1 MTLLMVEG
9 LDVHYG
15 KIRAVLGL
23 DLAVEDGEIV
33 TLVGVN
39 GAGKSSTIR
48 AICGVETP
56 AAGRIEFAG
65 QRLDRLPAHRIMAL
79 GVAHVP
85 EGRQIFTNMTL
96 CENLL
101 LGACHR
107 TDQDQIARDIETDL
121 DLFPRLQGRLDER
134 AYNLSGG
141 ELQMLALLRGLMARP
156 RLLLLDEPS
165 LGLAP
170 LVVKDL
176 FRLIRTLRDRGVTI
190 LLVEQNVRQALTV
203 ADRGYVME
211 SGQLILSDKAQ
222 DLLADEQVVHAY
234 LGVKSLSLCFRTI
247 NDEPVQI
254 GSKPPHLRSVV
265 APTRLQ
271 FTGMFLKQSF
281 TGEPMFPVA

>member
-9 LDVHYG
+9 LDVRYG
-15 KIRAVLGL
+15 KIRAVVGL
-23 DLAVEDGEIV
+23 DLAVNDGEIV

-96 CENLL
+96 RENLL
-101 LGACHR
+101 LGAYHR
-107 TDQDQIARDIETDL
+107 KDQDQVARDIETDL
-121 DLFPRLQGRLDER
+121 ELFPRLQGRLDER

-211 SGQLILSDKAQ
+211 SGQLILSGKAQ
-222 DLLADEQVVHAY
+222 DLLADDQVAQAY
-234 LGVKSLSLCFRTI
+234 LGVKR
-247 NDEPVQI
+247 Q
-254 GSKPPHLRSVV
+254 SKYS
-265 APTRLQ
+265 
-271 FTGMFLKQSF
+271 K
-281 TGEPMFPVA
+281 

>member
-9 LDVHYG
+9 LDVRYG
-15 KIRAVLGL
+15 KIRAVVGL
-23 DLAVEDGEIV
+23 DLTVSEGEIV
-33 TLVGVN
+33 TLVGGN

-65 QRLDRLPAHRIMAL
+65 RRLDRLPAHRIMAL

-96 CENLL
+96 RENLL
-101 LGACHR
+101 LGAYHR
-107 TDQDQIARDIETDL
+107 KDQDQVARDIETDL
-121 DLFPRLQGRLDER
+121 ELFPRLQGRLDER

-176 FRLIRTLRDRGVTI
+176 FRLIRRLRDRGVTI

-211 SGQLILSDKAQ
+211 SGRLILSGKAQ
-222 DLLADEQVVHAY
+222 DLLADDQVAHAY
-234 LGVKSLSLCFRTI
+234 LGVKR
-247 NDEPVQI
+247 Q
-254 GSKPPHLRSVV
+254 SKHSI
-265 APTRLQ
+265 
-271 FTGMFLKQSF
+271 
-281 TGEPMFPVA
+281 

>member
-1 MTLLMVEG
+1 MTLLTVEG
-9 LDVHYG
+9 LDVRYG
-15 KIRAVLGL
+15 KIRAVVGL
-23 DLAVEDGEIV
+23 DLAVNDGEIV

-96 CENLL
+96 RENLL
-101 LGACHR
+101 LGAYHR
-107 TDQDQIARDIETDL
+107 KDQDQVARDIETDL
-121 DLFPRLQGRLDER
+121 ELFPRLQGRLDER

-203 ADRGYVME
+203 ADRGYVLE
-211 SGQLILSDKAQ
+211 SGRLILSGKAQ
-222 DLLADEQVVHAY
+222 DLLADDQVAQAY
-234 LGVKSLSLCFRTI
+234 LGVKR
-247 NDEPVQI
+247 Q
-254 GSKPPHLRSVV
+254 SKYSN
-265 APTRLQ
+265 
-271 FTGMFLKQSF
+271 
-281 TGEPMFPVA
+281 

>member
-1 MTLLMVEG
+1 MTLLTVEG
-9 LDVHYG
+9 LDVRYG
-15 KIRAVLGL
+15 KIRAVVGL
-23 DLAVEDGEIV
+23 DLAVNDGEIV

-96 CENLL
+96 RENLL
-101 LGACHR
+101 LGAYHR
-107 TDQDQIARDIETDL
+107 RDQDQVARDIETDL
-121 DLFPRLQGRLDER
+121 ELFPSLRGRLDER

-211 SGQLILSDKAQ
+211 SGRLVLSGKAQ
-222 DLLADEQVVHAY
+222 DLLADDQVAHAY
-234 LGVKSLSLCFRTI
+234 LGVKR
-247 NDEPVQI
+247 Q
-254 GSKPPHLRSVV
+254 
-265 APTRLQ
+265 
-271 FTGMFLKQSF
+271 LKH
-281 TGEPMFPVA
+281 GD

>member
-1 MTLLMVEG
+1 MLLTVEG
-9 LDVHYG
+9 LDVRYG
-15 KIRAVLGL
+15 KIRAVVGL
-23 DLAVEDGEIV
+23 DLAVNEGEIV

-56 AAGRIEFAG
+56 AAGRIELAG
-65 QRLDRLPAHRIMAL
+65 QRLDRLPAHRIMSL

-96 CENLL
+96 RENLL
-101 LGACHR
+101 LGAYHR
-107 TDQDQIARDIETDL
+107 KDPNQVARDIEADL
-121 DLFPRLQGRLDER
+121 ALFPRLQGRLDER

-176 FRLIRTLRDRGVTI
+176 FRLIGTLRDRGVTI

-211 SGQLILSDKAQ
+211 SGQLILSGKAQ
-222 DLLADEQVVHAY
+222 DLLADEQVAHAY
-234 LGVKSLSLCFRTI
+234 LGVKRRPKCS
-247 NDEPVQI
+247 N
-254 GSKPPHLRSVV
+254 
-265 APTRLQ
+265 
-271 FTGMFLKQSF
+271 
-281 TGEPMFPVA
+281 

>member
-1 MTLLMVEG
+1 MSLLMVEG
-9 LDVHYG
+9 LDVRYG
-15 KIRAVLGL
+15 KIRAVVGL
-23 DLAVEDGEIV
+23 DLAVNEGEIV
-33 TLVGVN
+33 TLVGGN

-65 QRLDRLPAHRIMAL
+65 QRLERLPAHRIMSL

-96 CENLL
+96 RENLL
-101 LGACHR
+101 LGAYHR
-107 TDQDQIARDIETDL
+107 KDQDQVARDIEADL
-121 DLFPRLQGRLDER
+121 ELFPRLRDRLDER

-176 FRLIRTLRDRGVTI
+176 FRLIRRLRERGVTI

-211 SGQLILSDKAQ
+211 SGRLILSGKAR
-222 DLLADEQVVHAY
+222 DLLADDQVAHAY
-234 LGVKSLSLCFRTI
+234 LGVKR
-247 NDEPVQI
+247 Q
-254 GSKPPHLRSVV
+254 SKS
-265 APTRLQ
+265 
-271 FTGMFLKQSF
+271 SD
-281 TGEPMFPVA
+281 

>member
-1 MTLLMVEG
+1 MTLLTVEG
-9 LDVHYG
+9 LDVRYG
-15 KIRAVLGL
+15 KIRAVVGL
-23 DLAVEDGEIV
+23 DLAVNDGEIV

-65 QRLDRLPAHRIMAL
+65 QRLDRLAAHRIMAL

-96 CENLL
+96 RENLL
-101 LGACHR
+101 LGAYHR
-107 TDQDQIARDIETDL
+107 KDQDQVARDIETDL
-121 DLFPRLQGRLDER
+121 ELFPRLQGRLDER

-211 SGQLILSDKAQ
+211 SGRLILSGKAQ
-222 DLLADEQVVHAY
+222 DLLADDQVAHAY
-234 LGVKSLSLCFRTI
+234 LGVKR
-247 NDEPVQI
+247 Q
-254 GSKPPHLRSVV
+254 SKYS
-265 APTRLQ
+265 
-271 FTGMFLKQSF
+271 G
-281 TGEPMFPVA
+281 

>member
-1 MTLLMVEG
+1 MTLLTVEG
-9 LDVHYG
+9 LDVRYG
-15 KIRAVLGL
+15 KIRAVVGL
-23 DLAVEDGEIV
+23 DLAVNDGEIV

-96 CENLL
+96 RENLL
-101 LGACHR
+101 VGAYHR
-107 TDQDQIARDIETDL
+107 EDQDQVARDIETDL
-121 DLFPRLQGRLDER
+121 ELFPRLQGRLGER

-211 SGQLILSDKAQ
+211 SGRLILSGKAQ
-222 DLLADEQVVHAY
+222 YLLADDQVAHAY
-234 LGVKSLSLCFRTI
+234 LGVKR
-247 NDEPVQI
+247 Q
-254 GSKPPHLRSVV
+254 SKHS
-265 APTRLQ
+265 
-271 FTGMFLKQSF
+271 
-281 TGEPMFPVA
+281 E

>member
-1 MTLLMVEG
+1 MTLLTVEG
-9 LDVHYG
+9 LDVRYG
-15 KIRAVLGL
+15 KIRAVVGL
-23 DLAVEDGEIV
+23 DLAVNDGEIV

-96 CENLL
+96 RENLL
-101 LGACHR
+101 LGAYHR
-107 TDQDQIARDIETDL
+107 KDQDQVARDIETDL
-121 DLFPRLQGRLDER
+121 ELFPRLQGRLDER

-211 SGQLILSDKAQ
+211 SGQLILSGKAQ
-222 DLLADEQVVHAY
+222 DLLADDQVAHAY
-234 LGVKSLSLCFRTI
+234 LGVKR
-247 NDEPVQI
+247 Q
-254 GSKPPHLRSVV
+254 SKYSN
-265 APTRLQ
+265 
-271 FTGMFLKQSF
+271 
-281 TGEPMFPVA
+281 

>member
-9 LDVHYG
+9 LDVRYG
-15 KIRAVLGL
+15 KIRAVVGL
-23 DLAVEDGEIV
+23 DLAVNEGEIV
-33 TLVGVN
+33 TLVGGN

-96 CENLL
+96 RENLL
-101 LGACHR
+101 LGAYHR
-107 TDQDQIARDIETDL
+107 KDQDQVARDIETDL
-121 DLFPRLQGRLDER
+121 ELFPRLQGRLDER

-176 FRLIRTLRDRGVTI
+176 FRLIRTLRDRGMTI

-211 SGQLILSDKAQ
+211 SGQLILSGKAQ
-222 DLLADEQVVHAY
+222 DLLADGQVAHAY
-234 LGVKSLSLCFRTI
+234 LGVKR
-247 NDEPVQI
+247 Q
-254 GSKPPHLRSVV
+254 SKHSD
-265 APTRLQ
+265 
-271 FTGMFLKQSF
+271 
-281 TGEPMFPVA
+281 

>member
-9 LDVHYG
+9 LDVRYG
-15 KIRAVLGL
+15 KIRAVVGL
-23 DLAVEDGEIV
+23 DLTVSEGEIV
-33 TLVGVN
+33 TLVGGN

-65 QRLDRLPAHRIMAL
+65 RRLDRLPAHRIMAL

-96 CENLL
+96 RENLL
-101 LGACHR
+101 LGAYHR
-107 TDQDQIARDIETDL
+107 KDQDQVARDIETDL
-121 DLFPRLQGRLDER
+121 ELFPRLQGRLDER

-176 FRLIRTLRDRGVTI
+176 FRLIRRLRDRGVTI

-211 SGQLILSDKAQ
+211 SGRLILSGKAQ
-222 DLLADEQVVHAY
+222 DLLADDQVAHAY
-234 LGVKSLSLCFRTI
+234 LGVKR
-247 NDEPVQI
+247 Q
-254 GSKPPHLRSVV
+254 SKHS
-265 APTRLQ
+265 
-271 FTGMFLKQSF
+271 
-281 TGEPMFPVA
+281 E

>member
-9 LDVHYG
+9 LEVRYG

-23 DLAVEDGEIV
+23 DLAVNDGEIV

-65 QRLDRLPAHRIMAL
+65 QRLERLPAHRIMAL

-85 EGRQIFTNMTL
+85 EGRQIFTDMTL
-96 CENLL
+96 RENLL

-107 TDQDQIARDIETDL
+107 NDQDQIARDIETDL
-121 DLFPRLQGRLDER
+121 ALFPRLEGRLDER

-190 LLVEQNVRQALTV
+190 VLVEQNVRQALTV

-211 SGQLILSDKAQ
+211 SGQLILSGSAQ
-222 DLLADEQVVHAY
+222 DLLADEQVAHAY
-234 LGVKSLSLCFRTI
+234 LGVKR
-247 NDEPVQI
+247 
-254 GSKPPHLRSVV
+254 
-265 APTRLQ
+265 
-271 FTGMFLKQSF
+271 QSRNRD
-281 TGEPMFPVA
+281 

>member
-9 LDVHYG
+9 LDVRYG
-15 KIRAVLGL
+15 KIRAVVGL
-23 DLAVEDGEIV
+23 DLAVNEGEIV
-33 TLVGVN
+33 TLVGGN

-65 QRLDRLPAHRIMAL
+65 RRLDRLPAHRIMAL
-79 GVAHVP
+79 GIAHVP

-96 CENLL
+96 RENLL
-101 LGACHR
+101 LGAYHR
-107 TDQDQIARDIETDL
+107 KDQDQVARDIETDL
-121 DLFPRLQGRLDER
+121 ELFPRLQGRLDER

-211 SGQLILSDKAQ
+211 SGRLILSGKAQ
-222 DLLADEQVVHAY
+222 DLLADDQVAHAY
-234 LGVKSLSLCFRTI
+234 LGVKR
-247 NDEPVQI
+247 Q
-254 GSKPPHLRSVV
+254 SKY
-265 APTRLQ
+265 
-271 FTGMFLKQSF
+271 GN
-281 TGEPMFPVA
+281 

>member
-1 MTLLMVEG
+1 MTLLTVEG
-9 LDVHYG
+9 LDVRYG
-15 KIRAVLGL
+15 KIRAVVGL
-23 DLAVEDGEIV
+23 DLAVNDGEIV

-96 CENLL
+96 RENLL
-101 LGACHR
+101 LGAYHR
-107 TDQDQIARDIETDL
+107 RDQDQVARDIETDL
-121 DLFPRLQGRLDER
+121 ELFPRLRGRLDER

-211 SGQLILSDKAQ
+211 SGRLVLSGKAQ
-222 DLLADEQVVHAY
+222 DLLADDQVAHAY
-234 LGVKSLSLCFRTI
+234 LGVKR
-247 NDEPVQI
+247 Q
-254 GSKPPHLRSVV
+254 
-265 APTRLQ
+265 
-271 FTGMFLKQSF
+271 LKH
-281 TGEPMFPVA
+281 GD

>member
-1 MTLLMVEG
+1 LLMVEG
-9 LDVHYG
+9 LEVRYG

-23 DLAVEDGEIV
+23 DLAVNDGEIV

-65 QRLDRLPAHRIMAL
+65 QRLERLPAHRIMAL

-85 EGRQIFTNMTL
+85 EGRQIFTDMTL
-96 CENLL
+96 RENLL

-107 TDQDQIARDIETDL
+107 NDQDQIARDIETDL
-121 DLFPRLQGRLDER
+121 ALFPRLEGRLDER

-190 LLVEQNVRQALTV
+190 LLVEQNVRQALGV

-211 SGQLILSDKAQ
+211 SGQLILSGTAQ
-222 DLLADEQVVHAY
+222 DLLADEQVAHAY
-234 LGVKSLSLCFRTI
+234 LGVKR
-247 NDEPVQI
+247 Q
-254 GSKPPHLRSVV
+254 SKTSD
-265 APTRLQ
+265 
-271 FTGMFLKQSF
+271 
-281 TGEPMFPVA
+281 

>member
-9 LDVHYG
+9 LDVRYG
-15 KIRAVLGL
+15 KIRAVVGL
-23 DLAVEDGEIV
+23 DLAVNEGEIV
-33 TLVGVN
+33 TLVGGN

-65 QRLDRLPAHRIMAL
+65 RRLDRLPAHRIMAL

-96 CENLL
+96 RENLL
-101 LGACHR
+101 LGAYHR
-107 TDQDQIARDIETDL
+107 KDQDQVARDIETDL
-121 DLFPRLQGRLDER
+121 ELFPRLQGRLDER

-211 SGQLILSDKAQ
+211 SGRLILSGKAQ
-222 DLLADEQVVHAY
+222 DLLADGQVAHAY
-234 LGVKSLSLCFRTI
+234 LGVKR
-247 NDEPVQI
+247 Q
-254 GSKPPHLRSVV
+254 SKHSD
-265 APTRLQ
+265 
-271 FTGMFLKQSF
+271 
-281 TGEPMFPVA
+281 

>member
-1 MTLLMVEG
+1 MTLLTVEG
-9 LDVHYG
+9 LDVRYG
-15 KIRAVLGL
+15 KIRAVVGL
-23 DLAVEDGEIV
+23 DLAVDDGEIV

-48 AICGVETP
+48 AICGVESP
-56 AAGRIEFAG
+56 SAGRIVFAG

-96 CENLL
+96 RENLL
-101 LGACHR
+101 LGAYHR
-107 TDQDQIARDIETDL
+107 QDQDQVARDIEADL
-121 DLFPRLQGRLDER
+121 ELFPHLRGRLGER

-141 ELQMLALLRGLMARP
+141 ELQMLALLRGLVARP

-176 FRLIRTLRDRGVTI
+176 FRLIRALKGRGVTI

-211 SGQLILSDKAQ
+211 SGQLILSGDAQ
-222 DLLADEQVVHAY
+222 DLLADEQVAHAY
-234 LGVKSLSLCFRTI
+234 LGVKRQLQY
-247 NDEPVQI
+247 ND
-254 GSKPPHLRSVV
+254 
-265 APTRLQ
+265 
-271 FTGMFLKQSF
+271 
-281 TGEPMFPVA
+281 

>member
-1 MTLLMVEG
+1 MTLLTVEG
-9 LDVHYG
+9 LDVRYG
-15 KIRAVLGL
+15 KIRAVVGL
-23 DLAVEDGEIV
+23 DLAVNDGEIV

-96 CENLL
+96 RENLL
-101 LGACHR
+101 LGAYHR
-107 TDQDQIARDIETDL
+107 KDQDRVARDIETDL
-121 DLFPRLQGRLDER
+121 ALFPRLQGRLDER

-211 SGQLILSDKAQ
+211 SGRLILSGKAN
-222 DLLADEQVVHAY
+222 DLLADDQVAQSY
-234 LGVKSLSLCFRTI
+234 LGVKRQPNHSDPNGI
-247 NDEPVQI
+247 MN
-254 GSKPPHLRSVV
+254 
-265 APTRLQ
+265 
-271 FTGMFLKQSF
+271 
-281 TGEPMFPVA
+281 

>member
-9 LDVHYG
+9 LDVRYG
-15 KIRAVLGL
+15 KIRAVVGL
-23 DLAVEDGEIV
+23 DLAVNEGEIV
-33 TLVGVN
+33 TLVGGN

-96 CENLL
+96 RENLL
-101 LGACHR
+101 LGAYHR
-107 TDQDQIARDIETDL
+107 KDQDRVARDIETDL
-121 DLFPRLQGRLDER
+121 ELFPRLQGRLDER

-211 SGQLILSDKAQ
+211 SGRLILSGKAQ
-222 DLLADEQVVHAY
+222 DLLTNAQVAHAY
-234 LGVKSLSLCFRTI
+234 LGVKR
-247 NDEPVQI
+247 Q
-254 GSKPPHLRSVV
+254 SKYR
-265 APTRLQ
+265 
-271 FTGMFLKQSF
+271 
-281 TGEPMFPVA
+281 E

>member
-9 LDVHYG
+9 LDVRYG
-15 KIRAVLGL
+15 KIRAVVGL
-23 DLAVEDGEIV
+23 DLAVNEGEIV
-33 TLVGVN
+33 TLVGGN

-65 QRLDRLPAHRIMAL
+65 RRLDRLPAHRIMAL
-79 GVAHVP
+79 GIAHVP

-96 CENLL
+96 RENLL
-101 LGACHR
+101 LGAYHR
-107 TDQDQIARDIETDL
+107 KDRDQVARDIETDL
-121 DLFPRLQGRLDER
+121 ELFPHLQGRLDER

-211 SGQLILSDKAQ
+211 SGRLILSGKAQ
-222 DLLADEQVVHAY
+222 DLLADGQVAHAY
-234 LGVKSLSLCFRTI
+234 LGVKR
-247 NDEPVQI
+247 Q
-254 GSKPPHLRSVV
+254 SKTSN
-265 APTRLQ
+265 
-271 FTGMFLKQSF
+271 
-281 TGEPMFPVA
+281 

>member
-9 LDVHYG
+9 LDVRYG
-15 KIRAVLGL
+15 KIRAVVGM
-23 DLAVEDGEIV
+23 DLAVNEGEIV
-33 TLVGVN
+33 TLVGGN

-65 QRLDRLPAHRIMAL
+65 RRLDRLPAHRIMAL

-96 CENLL
+96 RENLL
-101 LGACHR
+101 LGAYHR
-107 TDQDQIARDIETDL
+107 KDQDQVARDIETDL
-121 DLFPRLQGRLDER
+121 ELFPRLRGRLDER

-211 SGQLILSDKAQ
+211 SGRLILSGKAQ
-222 DLLADEQVVHAY
+222 DLLADDQVAHAY
-234 LGVKSLSLCFRTI
+234 LGVKR
-247 NDEPVQI
+247 Q
-254 GSKPPHLRSVV
+254 SKHSD
-265 APTRLQ
+265 
-271 FTGMFLKQSF
+271 
-281 TGEPMFPVA
+281 

>member
-1 MTLLMVEG
+1 MTLLVVEG
-9 LDVHYG
+9 LDVCYG
-15 KIRAVLGL
+15 KIRAVIGL
-23 DLAVEDGEIV
+23 DLAVNDGEIV
-33 TLVGVN
+33 TLLGVN

-48 AICGVETP
+48 AICGVEKP

-79 GVAHVP
+79 GIAHVP
-85 EGRQIFTNMTL
+85 EGRQIFANMTL
-96 CENLL
+96 RDNLL
-101 LGACHR
+101 LGAYHR
-107 TDQDQIARDIETDL
+107 KDKDQVARDIETDL
-121 DLFPRLQGRLDER
+121 ALFPRLQGRLDER

-211 SGQLILSDKAQ
+211 SGRLILSGKAA
-222 DLLADEQVVHAY
+222 DLLADEQVAHAY
-234 LGVKSLSLCFRTI
+234 LGVKRPS
-247 NDEPVQI
+247 D
-254 GSKPPHLRSVV
+254 RSD
-265 APTRLQ
+265 
-271 FTGMFLKQSF
+271 
-281 TGEPMFPVA
+281 